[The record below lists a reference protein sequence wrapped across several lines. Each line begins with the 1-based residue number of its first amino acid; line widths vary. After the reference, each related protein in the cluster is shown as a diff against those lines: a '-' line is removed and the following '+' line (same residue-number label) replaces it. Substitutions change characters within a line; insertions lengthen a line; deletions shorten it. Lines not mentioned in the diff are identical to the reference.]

1 MAERVIY
8 RVEENTP
15 SATATEQVLNELAED
30 GWRVIGFSQYQILL
44 KKEITNEQAQLLN
57 EGVG

>member
-8 RVEENTP
+8 KVVENTP
-15 SATATEQVLNELAED
+15 NAGATEAELNALSQE

-44 KKEITNEQAQLLN
+44 KKEITDEKAQLLN
-57 EGVG
+57 EGSG